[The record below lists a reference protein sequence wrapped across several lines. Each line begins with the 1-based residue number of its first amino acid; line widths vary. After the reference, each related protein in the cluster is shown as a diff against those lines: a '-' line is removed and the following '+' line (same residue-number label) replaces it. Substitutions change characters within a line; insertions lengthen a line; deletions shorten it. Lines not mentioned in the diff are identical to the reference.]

1 MIYLVA
7 IAFVIGLAI
16 GICVEFVWN
25 YRRTQ
30 LHILTI
36 ADSLSAINKTQRA
49 IVQIIELDSGAEVT
63 ALEEERQ

>member
-7 IAFVIGLAI
+7 IAFIIGLAI

-49 IVQIIELDSGAEVT
+49 IVQIIELDNGFG
-63 ALEEERQ
+63 LKEEEEQ